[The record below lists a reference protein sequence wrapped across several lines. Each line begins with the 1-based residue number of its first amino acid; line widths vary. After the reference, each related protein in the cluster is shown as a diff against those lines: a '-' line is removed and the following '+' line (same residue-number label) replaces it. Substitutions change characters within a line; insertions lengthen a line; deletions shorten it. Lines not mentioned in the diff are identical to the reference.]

1 MGGGGTGAVGG
12 GGAGGGGGRGGGW
25 EGGGGWGGGHRM
37 YNMVEQLNKLYCST
51 LSVSMEGGTTC
62 KTNHV
67 VSILTNTAIEI

>member
-1 MGGGGTGAVGG
+1 MVLLPWVTQGEVGG
-12 GGAGGGGGRGGGW
+12 GGD
-25 EGGGGWGGGHRM
+25 RM

-67 VSILTNTAIEI
+67 ASILTNTAIEI